1 MKEISIIIDGVRYD
15 AVDVESEFKTCKYCD
30 LKYHHC
36 REYELSDLCYVEDH
50 NFIYKLSQKKFE
62 R

>member
-1 MKEISIIIDGVRYD
+1 MNEISIIIDGVRYD
-15 AVDVESEFKTCKYCD
+15 AFDTENATCKGCD
-30 LKYHHC
+30 LKDKC
-36 REYELSDLCYVEDH
+36 REHGFLDICYVADH

>member
-1 MKEISIIIDGVRYD
+1 MKEISVIIDGVRYD
-15 AVDVESEFKTCKYCD
+15 AVDSEHATCKYCD
-30 LKYHHC
+30 LKYMC
-36 REYELSDLCYVEDH
+36 DEYVLCDICCIEDH

>member
-15 AVDVESEFKTCKYCD
+15 AVEAEFETCKHCD
-30 LKYHHC
+30 LKYEC
-36 REYELSDLCYVEDH
+36 REYVLSDICCVEDH

>member
-1 MKEISIIIDGVRYD
+1 MNEISIIIDGVRYD
-15 AVDVESEFKTCKYCD
+15 AVDSEFATCRGCD
-30 LKYHHC
+30 LEDKC
-36 REYELSDLCYVEDH
+36 REHGFSDICCVADH